1 MSKKG
6 DNEPATKGDVRR
18 LERIVDKHS
27 ATAEKKYVS
36 IDQRFDAVDQRF
48 DGMDKKIDNLQHD
61 VLDLKL
67 DAKEAKEERAFIL
80 QELKMLHRSIMRLDD
95 RVRYQQD
102 LPERVEKL
110 EQDVYDLKRKI
121 HNKAHV
127 Q

>member
-6 DNEPATKGDVRR
+6 DNEPATKGDVRK
-18 LERIVDKHS
+18 LASVVEKHN
-27 ATAEKKYVS
+27 ATTEKKYAS
-36 IDQRFDAVDQRF
+36 IDQRF

-67 DAKEAKEERAFIL
+67 DAKEAKEGRMSIL
-80 QELKMLHRSIMRLDD
+80 QELKLLHRSIMRLDD

-102 LPERVEKL
+102 LPERVDKL

-121 HNKAHV
+121 HNKTRV